1 VTFRGIHPGKGKL
14 RMRIN
19 ISEDVTFQALTV
31 QSQFSKGQ
39 KESGPVLLLQL
50 SSDAMLCLIA
60 SQPGANPGWLG
71 WLEIEAVLLNH
82 PLAPAGSYRQR

>member
-1 VTFRGIHPGKGKL
+1 
-14 RMRIN
+14 MRIN

-31 QSQFSKGQ
+31 QSQLSKGQ

-71 WLEIEAVLLNH
+71 
-82 PLAPAGSYRQR
+82 